1 MDIPGTIPSEVVIT
15 THPDRESW
23 LRAREGRMNASEV
36 AVLFDVSPYDSPHSL
51 FLKKRGLRDD
61 YDPAWIERMEIA
73 RAMEPVVAG
82 IFERK
87 TGLSTMDLGEYAIA
101 THAAYPALGAT
112 LDRVVLCQGQAVPL
126 EIKAPGSYKAR
137 DWDEEVPLEFQI
149 QATVQM
155 MCIGA
160 QFGFVAA
167 IIGGAEFRYQRI
179 ERNPDLCAII
189 ASRAAEFMDA
199 VQRGEAPPVDG
210 SDHTTRALKALH
222 PSDNGERVPL
232 PLEAVD
238 WHHEMEAVKAQIK
251 ALESKRDLLQ
261 NQFRAALGPATFGF
275 APGLEVSLKTQGDK
289 PSKIEVPL
297 EHASALAAASIPH
310 EIKRSPE
317 FRVLRMKQTKA
328 A

>member
-1 MDIPGTIPSEVVIT
+1 MDIPGSIPPEVVIT
-15 THPDRESW
+15 THPDRETW

-51 FLKKRGLRDD
+51 YLKKRGLRDD
-61 YDPAWIERMEIA
+61 YDPAWLERMEIA
-73 RAMEPVVAG
+73 RAMEPVVAA

-87 TGLSTMDLGEYAIA
+87 TGLSTMDLGEFAIA

-112 LDRVVLCQGQAVPL
+112 LDRVALCEGQAVPL
-126 EIKAPGSYKAR
+126 EIKAPGSYKAK

-167 IIGGAEFRYQRI
+167 IIGGTEFRYQRI
-179 ERNPDLCAII
+179 ARNQSLCDII
-189 ASRAAEFMDA
+189 AARAVEFMGA

-210 SDHTTRALKALH
+210 SAHTTAALKALH
-222 PSDNGERVPL
+222 PRDNGERVPL
-232 PLEAVD
+232 PMEAVD
-238 WHHEMEAVKAQIK
+238 WHAEMEAVKAQIK
-251 ALESKRDLLQ
+251 ALEARRDLLQ
-261 NQFRAALGPATFGF
+261 NQFRAAIGPATFGY
-275 APGLEVSLKTQGDK
+275 APGLEVSLKTQGGK
-289 PSKIEVPL
+289 ASKIEVPL
-297 EHASALAAASIPH
+297 EHAAALAAASIPH
-310 EIKRSPE
+310 DVRCSPE
-317 FRVLRMKQTKA
+317 FRVLRMKQSKA